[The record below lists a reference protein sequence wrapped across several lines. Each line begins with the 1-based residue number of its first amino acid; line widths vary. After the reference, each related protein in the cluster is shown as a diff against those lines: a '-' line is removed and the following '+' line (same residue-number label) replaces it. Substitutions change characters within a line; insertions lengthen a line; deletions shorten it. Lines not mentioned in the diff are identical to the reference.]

1 MRNIRVEH
9 HSKYLKSK
17 QHKDAIPE
25 KPLEKTPNSVTV
37 VTKEDYLPSNDTP
50 NKGAEGTIRIVGD
63 SIWNGIDGSLVSQ
76 KRLVKVRQ
84 FPGAKF
90 TYMYD
95 HLKSILK
102 RHPEFFILHI
112 GTSKL

>member
-1 MRNIRVEH
+1 MRNIRAEH

-17 QHKDAIPE
+17 QNKDAIPE
-25 KPLEKTPNSVTV
+25 KPLEKTPISVTA

-50 NKGAEGTIRIVGD
+50 NKGAEGILRI
-63 SIWNGIDGSLVSQ
+63 IDGSLVSQ

-84 FPGAKF
+84 FPGATF
-90 TYMYD
+90 TLMYD

-112 GTSKL
+112 GTSKI

>member
-1 MRNIRVEH
+1 MVLNNTNMTVNTNDVNDIIILGSPHEDNLSISGKLRNIRVEH

-63 SIWNGIDGSLVSQ
+63 SI
-76 KRLVKVRQ
+76 
-84 FPGAKF
+84 
-90 TYMYD
+90 
-95 HLKSILK
+95 
-102 RHPEFFILHI
+102 
-112 GTSKL
+112 